1 MLKCGNVG
9 ETSSATTLLQAWR
22 EGDRSALDRLV
33 PLVYAE
39 LRRMAGAYIR
49 DEHSFQTL
57 EPTALVHEA
66 YLRLV
71 GTSDPDFT
79 NRAHFLAIAARVMRQ
94 ILVSRARARNA
105 NKRSAGLR
113 VPLEDDLVLTGQR
126 ASLVISLDDALIELE
141 KQDADKAKILE
152 LKYFGG
158 MTADDSAALL
168 EVSVHKINRQMR
180 LAQAWLRRELESTTP
195 VSAGIAPKSARIAY
209 KTINGGDRSSS
220 H

>member
-1 MLKCGNVG
+1 VS
-9 ETSSATTLLQAWR
+9 ESSSATTLLQAWR
-22 EGDRSALDRLV
+22 DGDRSALDRLV

-49 DEHSFQTL
+49 NERSAQTL

-94 ILVSRARARNA
+94 ILVGRARARNA
-105 NKRSAGLR
+105 DKRNAGLR
-113 VPLEDDLVLTGQR
+113 VPLEEDFVLTGQR
-126 ASLVISLDDALIELE
+126 ASLVIALDDALLELDRKDPE
-141 KQDADKAKILE
+141 KPRILE

-158 MTADDSAALL
+158 MTAEDSAALL
-168 EVSVHKINRQMR
+168 EVPVHKINRQMR
-180 LAQAWLRRELESTTP
+180 LAQAWLRRELETETP
-195 VSAGIAPKSARIAY
+195 DAI
-209 KTINGGDRSSS
+209 
-220 H
+220 

>member
-1 MLKCGNVG
+1 VLHCWTVSDNL
-9 ETSSATTLLQAWR
+9 SATTLLQAWK

-49 DEHSFQTL
+49 NEGSVQTL

-94 ILVSRARARNA
+94 ILVGRARARNA
-105 NKRSAGLR
+105 DKRSAGLR
-113 VPLEDDLVLTGQR
+113 VPLDEDLVLTGQR
-126 ASLVISLDDALIELE
+126 ASLVLALDDALIELE
-141 KQDADKAKILE
+141 RQDPEKARILE

-158 MTADDSAALL
+158 LTAEDSAALL
-168 EVSVHKINRQMR
+168 DVSVHKINRQMR
-180 LAQAWLRRELESTTP
+180 LAQAWLRRELETAS
-195 VSAGIAPKSARIAY
+195 
-209 KTINGGDRSSS
+209 RSD
-220 H
+220 

>member
-1 MLKCGNVG
+1 MRTDRPELARVLPTMVLKCWNVG
-9 ETSSATTLLQAWR
+9 ESSSATTLLQAWR

-33 PLVYAE
+33 PLVYTE

-49 DEHSFQTL
+49 NEHASQTL

-94 ILVSRARARNA
+94 ILVGRARARNA
-105 NKRSAGLR
+105 DKRNAGLR
-113 VPLEDDLVLTGQR
+113 VPLEEDLVLTGQR
-126 ASLVISLDDALIELE
+126 ASLVIALDDALLELDKKDPE
-141 KQDADKAKILE
+141 KARILV

-158 MTADDSAALL
+158 MTAEDSAELL

-180 LAQAWLRRELESTTP
+180 LAQAWLRRELETAP
-195 VSAGIAPKSARIAY
+195 AGSAAMGQK
-209 KTINGGDRSSS
+209 
-220 H
+220 